1 MLVVGSTTGNV
12 PGTEQRANGYSM
24 STTHDSGRED
34 FASSRQASSPSSI
47 GVLTSGGDA
56 SGMNP
61 AVRAV
66 ILTALYHGI
75 DAYAIHEGYQGL
87 VEGGDLIKRMD
98 IADTDGILARGGT
111 AIGTA
116 RSKAFRT
123 REGLRAAARNMIER
137 GIDALVVIGG
147 DGSLSGANEFRA
159 DWPELLSELVDSG
172 EIAED
177 LAAAHP
183 HLRLVGLVGSIDNDM
198 SGTDMT
204 IGADTAL
211 HRIVEAMDALRSTA
225 SSHQRS
231 FVVEV
236 MGRNCGYLALMAS
249 LATAANW
256 VLIPEQPPAD
266 GWADRMCRDIRE
278 GRLIGRRQSVV
289 VVAEGAQDRNG
300 DPITAEQVKNLLED
314 ELGEDTRITTLGH
327 VQRGGA
333 PSAFDRYLATRLGY
347 AAVERLLND
356 DPQTPAQ
363 LIGLRGNRVVAAPLM
378 ECVEQTRAVAERI
391 KAKDYDGAML
401 LRGGSFRESYRILQT
416 VQQAE
421 PRPTRLGRR
430 RFRLAILHAG
440 GLAPGMNTAV
450 RAAVRLGLD
459 RGYTVLAVKNGF
471 RGLRRGHVQEMGWMD
486 VSGWVADGGAE
497 LGTNRYV
504 PTDAGIAEIAE
515 QIAAHRIDGLLM
527 AGGWSGYQAAYELHR
542 HRQQYA
548 ALDIPIVCLPMAIT
562 NDVPGTELSIGS
574 DTALNSIV
582 SDIDK
587 IRQAAVATRRV
598 AVVEVMGRDCGYLAL
613 VSGIA
618 SGAQHI
624 YMPEDGITLDDLTA
638 DIQSVAEGFRSGTR
652 LGLII
657 RSEGADPVYNTWFV
671 TSLFEKEGGD
681 LFDARQAVLGHVQE
695 GGDPSP
701 FDRIHATSL
710 TARSIEF
717 LSEQLESGGRASA
730 MIGFQSGRLQFTDLT
745 SYPSLIE
752 TGARRPIEQRWTESK
767 KLAKI
772 MRR

>member
-1 MLVVGSTTGNV
+1 MSEPGS
-12 PGTEQRANGYSM
+12 A
-24 STTHDSGRED
+24 
-34 FASSRQASSPSSI
+34 PSSI

-56 SGMNP
+56 AGMNP

-66 ILTALYHGI
+66 IRTALHHGI

-87 VEGGDLIKRMD
+87 VEGGEFIRRME
-98 IADTDGILARGGT
+98 IADTDGILHKGGT

-116 RSKAFRT
+116 RSQEFRT
-123 REGLRAAARNMIER
+123 REGRRAAARNMLER

-147 DGSLSGANEFRA
+147 DGSLTGANMFRA
-159 DWPELLSELVDSG
+159 EWSELLGELVDAG
-172 EIAED
+172 EITRDVAD
-177 LAAAHP
+177 AHP
-183 HLRLVGLVGSIDNDM
+183 FLRLVGLVGSIDNDM

-236 MGRNCGYLALMAS
+236 MGRHCGYLALMAS

-266 GWADRMCRDIRE
+266 NWAEQMCRDIRA

-289 VVAEGAQDRNG
+289 VVAEGAEDRDGN
-300 DPITAEQVKNLLED
+300 PITAEQIRKLLED

-327 VQRGGA
+327 VQRGGS
-333 PSAFDRYLATRLGY
+333 PSAFDRYLATQLGC
-347 AAVERLLND
+347 AAVERLLTD

-363 LIGLRGNRVVAAPLM
+363 LIGLRGNRVVTSPLM

-391 KAKDYDGAML
+391 KAHDYDGAML
-401 LRGGSFRESYRILQT
+401 LRGGSFRQSYKILQT
-416 VQQAE
+416 VQQAAA
-421 PRPTRLGRR
+421 RPTRPGRR
-430 RFRLAILHAG
+430 RFRLAIVHG
-440 GLAPGMNTAV
+440 GGPAPGMNTAV

-459 RGYTVLAVKNGF
+459 HGYTVLAVKNGF
-471 RGLRRGHVQEMGWMD
+471 RGLRRGQVQEMGWMD
-486 VSGWVADGGAE
+486 VSGWVSDGGAE
-497 LGTNRYV
+497 LGTNRDV
-504 PTDAGIAEIAE
+504 PSGEQIGQIAE

-527 AGGWSGYQAAYELHR
+527 AGGWSGYAAAHELHR
-542 HRQQYA
+542 HRDKYS
-548 ALDIPIVCLPMAIT
+548 ALDIPIVCMPMTIN

-582 SDIDK
+582 TDVDK
-587 IRQAAVATRRV
+587 IRQSAVATRRV
-598 AVVEVMGRDCGYLAL
+598 VVVEVMGRDCGYLAL
-613 VSGIA
+613 LSGIA
-618 SGAQHI
+618 SGAERI
-624 YMPEDGITLDDLTA
+624 YMPEDRITIDDLTS
-638 DIQSVAEGFRSGTR
+638 DIHAMAEGFRSGKR

-657 RSEGADPVYNTWFV
+657 RSEGADAVYNTWFI
-671 TSLFEKEGGD
+671 TSLFEKEGGE

-701 FDRIHATSL
+701 FDRIHATTL
-710 TARSIEF
+710 TARCIEF
-717 LSEQLESGGRASA
+717 LSEQLEAGGRASA
-730 MIGFQSGRLQFTDLT
+730 MIGFQSGRQQFTDLT
-745 SYPSLIE
+745 SYPALVE
-752 TGARRPIEQRWTESK
+752 PDVRRPVEQRWMDSRR
-767 KLAKI
+767 LAVI